1 MIYYFIIITIIFI
14 IYSEIS
20 VTNILLR
27 PDSNGKITFNLKS
40 LFYYLINPLTNRTLW
55 TFQTLDINYIFIIMS
70 SFFILLIIP

>member
-1 MIYYFIIITIIFI
+1 MIYFFLIITIIFI

-27 PDSNGKITFNLKS
+27 PDSNGKITFNFKS

-55 TFQTLDINYIFIIMS
+55 TFQTLDINYIFVIIFS
-70 SFFILLIIP
+70 YSIYLLV

>member
-55 TFQTLDINYIFIIMS
+55 TFQTLDINYIYCYNIFI
-70 SFFILLIIP
+70 

>member
-27 PDSNGKITFNLKS
+27 PDSNGKITFNFKS
-40 LFYYLINPLTNRTLW
+40 LFYFLINPLTNRALW
-55 TFQTLDINYIFIIMS
+55 TFQTLDINYIFIIIFSYSMY
-70 SFFILLIIP
+70 FLF

>member
-27 PDSNGKITFNLKS
+27 PDSNGSISFNFKS
-40 LFYYLINPLTNRTLW
+40 LFYFLINPLTNRALW
-55 TFQTLDINYIFIIMS
+55 KFQTLDINYIFVIIFS
-70 SFFILLIIP
+70 YSIYYLV

>member
-55 TFQTLDINYIFIIMS
+55 TFQTLDINYIFVIIFS
-70 SFFILLIIP
+70 YSIYLLV